1 MDRDEILAQSRLENR
16 RWDECERRMA
26 DEAGTW
32 GIIAV
37 AAAVVCVFLIRMF
50 SEGGNPY
57 DLLAILFV
65 YLAAA
70 NAYKWNKTRSR
81 WTLLVTMIYAV
92 IAIGSLCAYA
102 IAG

>member
-37 AAAVVCVFLIRMF
+37 AAAVVCVFL
-50 SEGGNPY
+50 
-57 DLLAILFV
+57 LLAILFV

-81 WTLLVTMIYAV
+81 WTLLVTMLYAV